1 MIKPSRLL
9 EQVKLDFL
17 TIPTH
22 FMRDRQ
28 RRAEFHMRHVCSR
41 CPQWRRDMRNVD
53 GDGKCWWEKHWKRE
67 DFGIDPHFGVRNWFA
82 QYMGWETDLSKWQKK
97 DS

>member
-1 MIKPSRLL
+1 
-9 EQVKLDFL
+9 
-17 TIPTH
+17 
-22 FMRDRQ
+22 
-28 RRAEFHMRHVCSR
+28 
-41 CPQWRRDMRNVD
+41 MRNVD